1 MYFREKNTLKSNRY
15 YALKHPKKNIAKM
28 LSIEKQIY
36 L

>member
-1 MYFREKNTLKSNRY
+1 MYFRGKNTLKNNRY
-15 YALKHPKKNIAKM
+15 YTLKHLESIAKM